1 MTCGRTDKILISLNP
16 IPALHKHI
24 PYPFHWMHVPE
35 ASANVFPSLFW
46 FLAGYHS
53 FCVLA
58 SLFPSPALGIFSL
71 FKRKWGRNGSI
82 LGWNEKWWE
91 MDCLNLNTP
100 PLSMEAREFK
110 VKNSEPST
118 LLCSALK
125 RYNSIR
131 PWETLSPYTRIKT
144 ERKPIAAWICRREP
158 KAQSSPDVAEQ
169 IRYGTSRIVKNKQ
182 IALLSIVIL
191 NYLL

>member
-1 MTCGRTDKILISLNP
+1 MLKQVQNTNKRKINCNPYVWIVYQGFFSDCITLPCYIKTMYIVKINTFFSQLTTVSPPLLLLQFFLLHVVTRGRTDKILISLNP
-16 IPALHKHI
+16 IPVLHKHI
-24 PYPFHWMHVPE
+24 PYPFYWMHVPE

-71 FKRKWGRNGSI
+71 FKREWGRNGSI

-100 PLSMEAREFK
+100 P
-110 VKNSEPST
+110 
-118 LLCSALK
+118 
-125 RYNSIR
+125 
-131 PWETLSPYTRIKT
+131 
-144 ERKPIAAWICRREP
+144 
-158 KAQSSPDVAEQ
+158 
-169 IRYGTSRIVKNKQ
+169 
-182 IALLSIVIL
+182 
-191 NYLL
+191 